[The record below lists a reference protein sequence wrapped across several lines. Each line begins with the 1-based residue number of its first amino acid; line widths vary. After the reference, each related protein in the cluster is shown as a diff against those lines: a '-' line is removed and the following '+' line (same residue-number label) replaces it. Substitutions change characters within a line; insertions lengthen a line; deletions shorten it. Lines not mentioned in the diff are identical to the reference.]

1 MTQNLVIVESPAKSR
16 TVERLLQ
23 SSSRTAN
30 ENSDRFEIFATGGHV
45 YELQSKDGQVDVDND
60 FRMKY
65 RINPEKSKY
74 VKPIVDAM
82 CKSDALYLATDPDRE
97 GEAISAHIK
106 DILEKRGVLKNKPVH
121 RIVFHE
127 VTSDALKEAIE
138 HPREVSEELV
148 QAQQTR
154 AALDYLVGFNLSP
167 LLWFKLSPGLSAGR
181 VQSPALR
188 LIVERQREINRFV
201 PQEFWTID
209 AELNA
214 DKPFTAQLI
223 QFNGKKVEKTSLQSE
238 TEAAHAVA
246 EITKSLQI
254 SGEGKNLVVSEVNAK
269 TRTRRPLAPFTTST
283 MMQDGNRNLGMSA
296 KVLMRTA
303 QELYEGLTVENG
315 QHVGLIT
322 YMRTDSVTLSTD
334 AISQIRKYISTSM
347 SAGHMPSEP
356 IQYKTKSKN
365 AQEAHEAIRPT
376 NISKTP
382 EKLKPYLNKNQWK
395 LYELI
400 WRRTVASQMKGAV
413 YNQITA
419 DLATGNHLFR
429 ATGSTLEYPG
439 YLLVYKD
446 TLADKKEDTIL
457 PPLKQGQKV
466 PVKQLKPEQ
475 HFTQPPPRYNQASLV
490 KTLEENGIG
499 RPSTYLMI
507 ISKLLDRNYVYM
519 ESRSFIA
526 TDRGCAVN
534 DFLTDHFQTY
544 VDYDFTAKLEEDLDE
559 IARGNKKRIEMLN
572 GFWSELKHKVEEG
585 KTNLPRFEKH
595 LGTDPKTGK
604 EVILRFK
611 KDNYFIQIGR
621 QSEDGDKP
629 TFLRITS
636 EKDPT
641 MLNENDIKEML
652 EAPGLPRTLGTSPE
666 GYEVTV
672 KDGRF
677 GPYIAVVKNERKPF
691 NVSIGE
697 DLDPMTLTLDQAV
710 KLIKQKEHED
720 ANRVIKKFESGVQI
734 LNGRFGPYVTDGKTN
749 ASIPKDRDPKVLEI
763 DECMKLIEAKANA
776 PKRRNFRSNANSR
789 RAPSG

>member
-1 MTQNLVIVESPAKSR
+1 MTQNLVVVESPAKSR
-16 TVERLLQ
+16 TVGRLLQ
-23 SSSRTAN
+23 SSSKSVNNNA
-30 ENSDRFEIFATGGHV
+30 DRFEIFATGGHV
-45 YELQSKDGQVDVDND
+45 YDLQSKDGQVDVDND
-60 FRMKY
+60 FQLKY
-65 RINPEKSKY
+65 RINPEKTRF

-82 CKSDALYLATDPDRE
+82 RNSDALYLATDPDRE

-106 DILEKRGVLKNKPVH
+106 EILEKRGVLKDKPVH

-127 VTSDALKEAIE
+127 VTSDALKEAIS

-188 LIVERQREINRFV
+188 LIVERQREINKFV

-209 AELNA
+209 AELEANRQFSA
-214 DKPFTAQLI
+214 RLI
-223 QFNGKKVEKTSLQSE
+223 QFNGEKLEKTSLKSE
-238 TEAAHAVA
+238 TDAAYAVA

-254 SGEGKNLVVSEVNAK
+254 SGEGKNLCVSEVIAK
-269 TRTRRPLAPFTTST
+269 SRTRRPQPPFTTST
-283 MMQDGNRNLGMSA
+283 MMQDGSRKLGMGA
-296 KVLMRTA
+296 KALMSTA
-303 QELYEGLTVENG
+303 QELYEGLTVEGG

-322 YMRTDSVTLSTD
+322 YMRTDSVTLSND
-334 AISQIRKYISTSM
+334 AISQIRNYISTSV
-347 SAGHMPSEP
+347 GTEHLPPKP

-376 NISKTP
+376 NISMTP
-382 EKLKPYLNKNQWK
+382 AKLRPFLNEKQLK

-400 WRRTVASQMKGAV
+400 WRRTVASQMKVAV
-413 YNQITA
+413 YNQITV

-439 YLLVYKD
+439 FLLVYKD
-446 TLADKKEDTIL
+446 ALEDKEEDKIL
-457 PPLKQGQKV
+457 PPLKQGQAV
-466 PVKQLKPEQ
+466 PVQQLKPEQ

-490 KTLEENGIG
+490 KTLEDYGIG
-499 RPSTYLMI
+499 RPSTYSMI
-507 ISKLLDRNYVYM
+507 ISKLLDRNYVFM

-526 TDRGCAVN
+526 TDRGCVVN

-559 IARGNKKRIEMLN
+559 IARGNKNRVEMLN
-572 GFWSELKHKVEEG
+572 GFWSEFKHRVDEG
-585 KTNLPRFEKH
+585 KTNLPRFEKL
-595 LGTDPKTGK
+595 LGIDPKTGK
-604 EVILRFK
+604 DIILRFK
-611 KDNYFIQIGR
+611 QDNYFIQIGR
-621 QSEDGDKP
+621 QSDSEEKP

-636 EKDPT
+636 DKDPT
-641 MLNENDIKEML
+641 TLDEHDIKEML

-666 GYEVTV
+666 GYEVTI

-677 GPYIAVVKNERKPF
+677 GPYLAVVKNERKPF
-691 NVSIGE
+691 NVSVGE
-697 DLDPMTLTLDQAV
+697 DLDPMTLTMDQAV
-710 KLIKQKEHED
+710 KLIKQKEHQD
-720 ANRVIKKFESGVQI
+720 ANRVIKQFDCGVQV
-734 LNGRFGPYVTDGKTN
+734 LNGRFGPYATDGKTN
-749 ASIPKDRDPKVLEI
+749 ASIPKNQDPKKIDI

-776 PKRRNFRSNANSR
+776 PKRRGFRGKGNPR
-789 RAPSG
+789 RAQSG

>member
-1 MTQNLVIVESPAKSR
+1 MTQNLVVVESPAKSR

-23 SSSRTAN
+23 SSSKNVN

-60 FRMKY
+60 FQMKY

-209 AELNA
+209 AELNT

-223 QFNGKKVEKTSLQSE
+223 QFNGEKVAKTSLQSE

-254 SGEGKNLVVSEVNAK
+254 SGEGKDLVVSEVNAR

-303 QELYEGLTVENG
+303 QELYEGLTVEGG

-334 AISQIRKYISTSM
+334 AISQIRKYISTTM
-347 SAGHMPSEP
+347 SAGHMPSAP

-376 NISKTP
+376 NISRTP
-382 EKLKPYLNKNQWK
+382 EKLKPYLNENQWK

-534 DFLTDHFQTY
+534 DFLTNHFQTY

-572 GFWSELKHKVEEG
+572 GFWSELKHKVDEG
-585 KTNLPRFEKH
+585 KTNLPRFEKP
-595 LGTDPKTGK
+595 LGFDPKTGK

-652 EAPGLPRTLGTSPE
+652 EAPSLPRTLGTSPE
-666 GYEVTV
+666 GHEVTV
-672 KDGRF
+672 RDGRF

-776 PKRRNFRSNANSR
+776 PKRRNFRSKANSKR
-789 RAPSG
+789 TQSG

>member
-1 MTQNLVIVESPAKSR
+1 MTQNLVVVESPAKSR
-16 TVERLLQ
+16 TVGRLLQ
-23 SSSRTAN
+23 STSKSVNKNA
-30 ENSDRFEIFATGGHV
+30 DRFEIFATGGHV
-45 YELQSKDGQVDVDND
+45 YDLQSKDGQVDVDND
-60 FRMKY
+60 FQLKY
-65 RINPEKSKY
+65 RINPEKTRY

-82 CKSDALYLATDPDRE
+82 RESDALYLATDPDRE

-106 DILEKRGVLKNKPVH
+106 EILEKRGVLKDKPVH

-127 VTSDALKEAIE
+127 VTSDALKEAID

-209 AELNA
+209 AELEA
-214 DKPFTAQLI
+214 DRQFSARLI
-223 QFNGKKVEKTSLQSE
+223 QFNGEKLEKSSLKSE
-238 TEAAHAVA
+238 TDAAYAVA

-254 SGEGKNLVVSEVNAK
+254 SGEGKNVCVSEVIAK
-269 TRTRRPLAPFTTST
+269 KRTRRPQPPFTTST
-283 MMQDGNRNLGMSA
+283 MMQDGSRKLGMGA
-296 KVLMRTA
+296 KALMSTA
-303 QELYEGLTVENG
+303 QELYEGLTVEGG

-322 YMRTDSVTLSTD
+322 YMRTDSVTLSND
-334 AISQIRKYISTSM
+334 AISQIRNYISTSM
-347 SAGHMPSEP
+347 SADHLPPTP

-376 NISKTP
+376 NISMTP
-382 EKLKPYLNKNQWK
+382 AKLKPFLNEKQLK

-400 WRRTVASQMKGAV
+400 WRRTVASQMKAAV
-413 YNQITA
+413 YNQVTV

-439 YLLVYKD
+439 FLLVYKD
-446 TLADKKEDTIL
+446 TLEDKEEDRIL
-457 PPLKQGQKV
+457 PPLKQGQMV

-490 KTLEENGIG
+490 KTLEDYGIG
-499 RPSTYLMI
+499 RPSTYSMI
-507 ISKLLDRNYVYM
+507 ISKLLDRNYVFM

-526 TDRGCAVN
+526 TDRGCVVN

-559 IARGNKKRIEMLN
+559 IARGNKNRVEMLN
-572 GFWSELKHKVEEG
+572 GFWNEFKHKVDEG
-585 KTNLPRFEKH
+585 KTNLPRFEKD
-595 LGTDPKTGK
+595 LGIDPKTGK
-604 EVILRFK
+604 EIILRFK

-621 QSEDGDKP
+621 QSDNGDKP

-641 MLNENDIKEML
+641 MLDKNDIKEML
-652 EAPGLPRTLGTSPE
+652 EAPGLPRTLGKSPE
-666 GYEVTV
+666 GYEVTI

-677 GPYIAVVKNERKPF
+677 GPYLAVVQNERKPF
-691 NVSIGE
+691 NVSVGE
-697 DLDPMTLTLDQAV
+697 DLDPMTLTMDQAV
-710 KLIKQKEHED
+710 ELIKQKEHQD
-720 ANRVIKKFESGVQI
+720 ANRVIKQFDRGVQV

-749 ASIPKDRDPKVLEI
+749 ASIPKNLDPKEIDI

-776 PKRRNFRSNANSR
+776 PKRRGFRGKANSR
-789 RAPSG
+789 RAQSG